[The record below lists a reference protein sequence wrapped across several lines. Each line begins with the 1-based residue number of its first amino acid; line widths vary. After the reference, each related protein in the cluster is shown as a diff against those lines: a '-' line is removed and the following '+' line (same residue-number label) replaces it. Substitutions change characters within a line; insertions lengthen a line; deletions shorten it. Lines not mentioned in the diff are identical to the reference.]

1 MIKLKN
7 QNKFHSTNIKLRN
20 PKNLILKIIII
31 WIIKIFEKKKS
42 LRKCL
47 YQLYLQ
53 WGSVLFFF
61 FNIVS
66 NIYTTSYSGHRAL
79 EIWLVKL
86 KNYIF
91 NFQNL
96 NSHMW
101 LLATILDS
109 TCLQ

>member
-20 PKNLILKIIII
+20 PKNLILKIIIT

-53 WGSVLFFF
+53 
-61 FNIVS
+61 
-66 NIYTTSYSGHRAL
+66 
-79 EIWLVKL
+79 
-86 KNYIF
+86 
-91 NFQNL
+91 
-96 NSHMW
+96 
-101 LLATILDS
+101 
-109 TCLQ
+109 